1 MLRFPGG
8 LLASSHRVG
17 IDELASRVRAGDRR
31 ALSRAISWIE
41 DQTPLGRS
49 LLDLLYDPIPRA
61 HRVGVTGPPGSGK
74 STLVSELTLRLRARG
89 EKVGI
94 LAVDPSSPFTGGAIL
109 GDRIRMQ
116 AHSGDP
122 GVFIRSMASRG
133 SLGGLAMTTYE
144 ASEALEAAGFQWVL
158 IETVGVGQSEMEI
171 IETADTTLLVLVPES
186 GDGIQVM
193 KAGLMEAG
201 DVFVINKYDREG
213 GDRLQREIAVM
224 LELERGRRPAGHPAR
239 AWERPIC
246 PTIAMNGS
254 GVDAVLEAVEQHRAF
269 LQADAGGGRE
279 RTERKIEQRLRAQ
292 LRDSMLRAANESGDL
307 AEWIRDARRRI
318 LAREASPYG
327 LVDDQVARLL
337 RGQGFSMAP
346 TGKGARR

>member
-1 MLRFPGG
+1 
-8 LLASSHRVG
+8 VG
-17 IDELASRVRAGDRR
+17 IDELASRVRSGDRR

-41 DQTPLGRS
+41 DQTPAGRA
-49 LLDLLYDPIPRA
+49 LLDRLYDPSPRA
-61 HRVGVTGPPGSGK
+61 HRLGVTGPPGSGK
-74 STLVSELTLRLRARG
+74 STLVSDLTQRLRARR
-89 EKVGI
+89 ERVGI

-133 SLGGLAMTTYE
+133 SLGGLATTTYE
-144 ASEALEAAGFQWVL
+144 ASEALEAAGFEWVL

-213 GDRLQREIAVM
+213 GDRLQKEIALM
-224 LELERGRRPAGHPAR
+224 LEMEHARRAATGPDG
-239 AWERPIC
+239 AWERVIC
-246 PTIAMNGS
+246 PTVANQGT
-254 GVDAVLEAVEQHRAF
+254 GVQAVLDAIERHKAF
-269 LQADAGGGRE
+269 LRTDAGAGRS
-279 RTERKIEQRLRAQ
+279 RIEHRIETRLRAQ
-292 LRDSMLRAANESGDL
+292 LRDRMLQGLSDSGDL
-307 AEWIRDARRRI
+307 AEWVREARRRI

-327 LVDDQVARLL
+327 LVDEKVKHLL
-337 RGQGFSMAP
+337 RGEGLAP
-346 TGKGARR
+346 GSTGKGTRP